1 MLGDG
6 IGSGNA
12 YQLTNPW
19 LECPGALFEPTL
31 IARLR
36 ARSRRLELDRALA
49 EGADPTASP
58 MLAARAAQLVSR
70 ATRYRL
76 AAALEHLAL
85 TADAPRRLFRTA
97 PRRAAVA
104 ANRAG
109 LLELAS
115 TLRQAGLLYARGLAI
130 LELVLIDGT
139 GPAYTDRRGEGLAR
153 QLRLARA
160 GLGG

>member
-12 YQLTNPW
+12 YQLRSPW
-19 LECPGALFEPTL
+19 LDCTQALFEPTL
-31 IARLR
+31 MSRLR
-36 ARSRRLELDRALA
+36 SRSRRLALDRALA
-49 EGADPTASP
+49 DGADPTASP
-58 MLAARAAQLVSR
+58 LLAARAAQLVNR
-70 ATRYRL
+70 AARYRL
-76 AAALEHLAL
+76 AANLEHLAL
-85 TADAPRRLFRTA
+85 TADAPRRLFSTA
-97 PRRAAVA
+97 PRRASVA
-104 ANRAG
+104 ANRSA

-115 TLRQAGLLYARGLAI
+115 TLRQGGLLYARGVAI

-153 QLRLARA
+153 QLHLARA